1 MGMITLVEYAEKYDL
16 SPNAV
21 RIKILRGG
29 YVTAK
34 KSGKVWLID
43 EDEPRVDCRVK
54 SGKFIGIRNK
64 EK

>member
-1 MGMITLVEYAEKYDL
+1 MGMITLVEYAEKYGL

-21 RIKILRGG
+21 RKKALRGG

-34 KSGKVWLID
+34 KSGTVWLID
-43 EDEPRVDCRVK
+43 EPRVDRRVK
-54 SGKFIGIRNK
+54 SGKFIGVRNK